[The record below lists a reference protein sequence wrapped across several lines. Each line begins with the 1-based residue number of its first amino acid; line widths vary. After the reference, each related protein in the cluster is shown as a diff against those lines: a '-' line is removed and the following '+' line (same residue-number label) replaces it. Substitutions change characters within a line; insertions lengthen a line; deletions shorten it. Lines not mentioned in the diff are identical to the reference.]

1 MQLNILITHVSYQAS
16 VSFIKMLRACKG
28 YNIHICGCSKIEKGY
43 TCGSMLVDKFFVV
56 PHSNEEEYLDQIKNI
71 CEEEKIS
78 LILTAEEQDLIIF
91 KTHKVPEALYQYI
104 PDIDLFSL
112 FQDKYLA
119 TTAINHLGVKT
130 PKILFKASECE
141 NINYFIRRKR
151 VSCASRGIKMYRQ
164 NELSFNEPLFCEDYI
179 TQPVIAGDEYTVD
192 VFCDKNG
199 RPIMIMPRIRLA
211 TKDGT
216 TVRCIIKNDTEII
229 NVCKKIYKNYKLP
242 GISNIQFIKQG
253 NDVYFIEL
261 NPRAAAACISTL
273 RATGINW
280 MELYINAFLNN
291 QPLNSLAYYQKK
303 IHWNTVIS
311 RYYEETVM
319 FGESNE

>member
-28 YNIHICGCSKIEKGY
+28 YNIRICGCSKIEKGY

-56 PHSNEEEYLDQIKNI
+56 PHCGKEEYLDRIKRI

-91 KTHKVPEALYQYI
+91 KKHKVPEALYQYI
-104 PDIDLFSL
+104 PEINLFSL

-119 TTAINHLGVKT
+119 TTAIDSLGVKT
-130 PKILFKASECE
+130 PKILFQTSECE
-141 NINYFIRRKR
+141 DYNSFIRRKR
-151 VSCASRGIKMYRQ
+151 ISCSSRGITIYSK
-164 NELSFNEPLFCEDYI
+164 NKLPLEEPLFCDECI
-179 TQPVIAGDEYTVD
+179 TQPVIQGDEYTVD
-192 VFCDKNG
+192 MFCDKEGN
-199 RPIMIMPRIRLA
+199 PIMILPRIRLA

-216 TVRCIIKNDTEII
+216 TVRCIIKNDAEII
-229 NVCKKIYKNYKLP
+229 TACKKIYKAYKLP

-253 NDVYFIEL
+253 KDVYFIEL

-273 RATGINW
+273 RATQINW
-280 MELYINAFLNN
+280 MELYLNAFLNN
-291 QPLNSLAYYQKK
+291 QELKSLDYYQEK
-303 IHWNTVIS
+303 IYWDTIIS
-311 RYYEETVM
+311 RYYEETVL
-319 FGESNE
+319 FGASHE